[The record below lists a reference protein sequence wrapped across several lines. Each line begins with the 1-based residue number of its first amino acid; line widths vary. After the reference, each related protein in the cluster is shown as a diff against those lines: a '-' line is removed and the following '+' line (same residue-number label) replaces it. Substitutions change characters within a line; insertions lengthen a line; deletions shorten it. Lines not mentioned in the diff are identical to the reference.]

1 MQKEITSSRIH
12 GMTEQWMGR
21 KHFDHLAG
29 KYDCYR
35 MLDEAPVDYLIR
47 AINRT
52 DQSICDLGCGTGRY
66 LIALIKAFQASGVVV
81 KAAHGM
87 DISDGMLKAAKLEGD
102 MYHPFINWILASSS
116 RTGLPSQ
123 SISLVTAFNSIHHL
137 PIPETLAEVERILLP
152 NGFFAIYTR
161 LLEQESEHIWGQ
173 WFPRYSE
180 YSRVPTREAMSNL
193 SRHNECIYLVSAHDF
208 TFERNVSFSWI
219 CEQTENKYYS
229 TLDRYPQ
236 QEFETA
242 YSAFVKNIK
251 NNYEYLDEITYP
263 SSYSIF
269 LYQLVS

>member
-1 MQKEITSSRIH
+1 MA
-12 GMTEQWMGR
+12 EQWIGR
-21 KHFDHLAG
+21 THFDQLAR

-35 MLDEAPVDYLIR
+35 MLDEAPVDYIIR

-81 KAAHGM
+81 KAAHGV
-87 DISDGMLKAAKLEGD
+87 DTSDGMLKTTKLEGD
-102 MYHPFINWILASSS
+102 IHHPSINWVLASSD

-180 YSRVPTREAMSNL
+180 YSQVPTREVMSNL
-193 SRHNECIYLVSAHDF
+193 FEHHEYIRLVSAQDF
-208 TFERNVSFSWI
+208 TFERKVSFTWI

-229 TLDRYPQ
+229 TLGRYPQ

-242 YSAFVKNIK
+242 YSAFVENIK
-251 NNYEYLDEITYP
+251 SNYEYLDKITYP
-263 SSYSIF
+263 SNYSIF
-269 LYQLVS
+269 LYQLAS